1 MVCAWACFESS
12 ILRCI
17 FVEIHSSNYCC
28 LQFKYSAITQMNLI
42 RAANSISIL
51 HKFVRLEDTS
61 KYSLRNLCLSKKTH
75 MAHCKNIRMTKFTFF
90 IAWRL
95 TNFFQIL
102 RKFWR
107 KFIEP
112 RNLSEALGVL
122 NCYSCLRSGCV
133 ESRIQMYFSC
143 LASHMSDCVPS
154 RLKMSLFYVFLHLV
168 SN

>member
-1 MVCAWACFESS
+1 MCVGVFWIFDPSLYFCWDSFFELLLFTVQ
-12 ILRCI
+12 IL
-17 FVEIHSSNYCC
+17 SYYSNEFDKSCQ
-28 LQFKYSAITQMNLI
+28 LHLDTTQ
-42 RAANSISIL
+42 
-51 HKFVRLEDTS
+51 FVRLEDTS
-61 KYSLRNLCLSKKTH
+61 KYPLRNLYLSKKTH

>member
-1 MVCAWACFESS
+1 MRVGVFWIFDPSLYFCWDSFFQLLLFTVQ
-12 ILRCI
+12 IL
-17 FVEIHSSNYCC
+17 SYYSNEFDKSCQ
-28 LQFKYSAITQMNLI
+28 LHLDTTQ
-42 RAANSISIL
+42 
-51 HKFVRLEDTS
+51 FVRLEDTS
-61 KYSLRNLCLSKKTH
+61 KYPLRNLYLSKKTH